1 MHPEL
6 EALTPHE
13 ACRLI
18 DSPMALTRFIDSLG
32 GVGVGTVM
40 QFLFDLSDKADD
52 EPPLGSRHRPDAA
65 RLLEFVGRAGALSP
79 RLRQVAML
87 CLADGLSLDECAE
100 ALGISRGT
108 VRVHLRRLRRL
119 ERACRQREC

>member
-13 ACRLI
+13 ADRLI
-18 DSPMALTRFIDSLG
+18 DSPMALSRFIDRLG
-32 GVGVGTVM
+32 VHDVGAVM
-40 QFLFDLSDKADD
+40 QFLCDRSEDADD
-52 EPPLGSRHRPDAA
+52 EPPLGRRHRPDAR
-65 RLLEFVGRAGALSP
+65 RLLEFVRRAGGLPP
-79 RLRQVAML
+79 RLRQVATL
-87 CLADGLSLDECAE
+87 CLADGLTLDECAE